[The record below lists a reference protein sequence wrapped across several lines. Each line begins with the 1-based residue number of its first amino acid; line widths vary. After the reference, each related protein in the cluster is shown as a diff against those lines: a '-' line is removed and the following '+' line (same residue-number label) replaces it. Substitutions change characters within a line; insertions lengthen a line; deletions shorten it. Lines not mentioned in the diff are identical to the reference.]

1 MSTVDPTSF
10 KNQTGSQSAI
20 QHKSADM
27 GKDQFLKLFVA
38 QLQHQDPMNPMEDAE
53 FMGQMASFSTLEQ
66 TTNMAKANE
75 KIATNL
81 ALSQSV
87 ALIGRTV
94 SWTDDAGTTH
104 SGIVEK
110 VSTTKEGAA
119 RLTIDGTDDV
129 DPTKITQV
137 A

>member
-1 MSTVDPTSF
+1 MSSLDPLSF
-10 KNQTGSQSAI
+10 RNQTASNPSL
-20 QHKSADM
+20 QHKGADM

-38 QLQHQDPMNPMEDAE
+38 QLQHQDPMNPMKDAE

-75 KIATNL
+75 RIASSL

-87 ALIGRTV
+87 SLIGRTV
-94 SWTDDAGTTH
+94 SWKDDAGATH
-104 SGIVEK
+104 SGIVER

-119 RLTIDGTDDV
+119 RLTVGGNADV
-129 DPTKITQV
+129 DPATITQV